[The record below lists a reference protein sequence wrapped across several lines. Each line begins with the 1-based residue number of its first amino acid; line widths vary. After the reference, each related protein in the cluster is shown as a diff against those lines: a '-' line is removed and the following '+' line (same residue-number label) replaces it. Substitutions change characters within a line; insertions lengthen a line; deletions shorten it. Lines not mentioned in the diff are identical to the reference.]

1 MVSEHRFEKWE
12 PTSPAAAVVQDN
24 GPRPNQTLE
33 ALAKLKP
40 VFERKTGTVTAGN
53 ASQITDGAVALLVM
67 SESKANE
74 LGMAPLGYLA
84 AYGYAGCDPSRMGLG
99 PVFAIDKVEAQSGFK
114 LADADVVEI
123 NEAFAAQVLA
133 VLEAMNSEKFARKV

>member
-40 VFERKTGTVTAGN
+40 VFERRTGTVTAGN
-53 ASQITDGAVALLVM
+53 ASQVTDGAVALLVM
-67 SESKANE
+67 SEKRAAE
-74 LGMAPLGYLA
+74 LGFTPLGALTGYA
-84 AYGYAGCDPSRMGLG
+84 YAGCDPSRMGLG
-99 PVFAIDKVEAQSGFK
+99 PVFAIARAEKEAGLK
-114 LADADVVEI
+114 LADADVIEL
-123 NEAFAAQVLA
+123 NEAF
-133 VLEAMNSEKFARKV
+133 